1 MVCCLSSQDRPAI
14 FELDNHFQKGH
25 HHGVDGHKD
34 ILTLREMNP
43 GEKGVVTNWVNG
55 GAPLRLL
62 EMGLLEGT
70 EFKVIRLAPFGD
82 PIEIR
87 IRGYHVP
94 LRKSEAARI
103 QVERQGGRVVRSS
116 GRGGADQGPAR

>member
-1 MVCCLSSQDRPAI
+1 MGDRPAI

-25 HHGVDGHKD
+25 HHSVDVHKD
-34 ILTLREMNP
+34 ILTLREMHP
-43 GEKGVVTNWVNG
+43 GDKGVVTKWVNG

-70 EFKVIRLAPFGD
+70 EFEVIRLAPFGD

-87 IRGYHVP
+87 IRGYHVS
-94 LRKSEAARI
+94 LRKSEASRI
-103 QVERQGGRVVRSS
+103 QVERQGGRVVRSP
-116 GRGGADQGPAR
+116 GRGGANQGSAR